1 MDTPNS
7 PQELLALQ
15 SESQEVSFTQTVE
28 DALDVHE
35 PTPFEALKVSIR
47 MLRSM
52 KEYVF
57 SEIQEADDY
66 LKQEWQE
73 DYDKLN
79 KALDLL
85 KAVDL

>member
-1 MDTPNS
+1 
-7 PQELLALQ
+7 
-15 SESQEVSFTQTVE
+15 
-28 DALDVHE
+28 
-35 PTPFEALKVSIR
+35 
-47 MLRSM
+47 M